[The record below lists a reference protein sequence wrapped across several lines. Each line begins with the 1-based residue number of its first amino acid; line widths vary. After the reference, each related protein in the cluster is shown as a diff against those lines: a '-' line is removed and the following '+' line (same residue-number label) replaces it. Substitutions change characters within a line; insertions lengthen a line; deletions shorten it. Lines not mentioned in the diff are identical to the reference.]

1 MKGILAV
8 STRREVGKMVLSD
21 FMRRASVL
29 SSFSLS
35 LFCVIQVF
43 YVRNACLHGQGDVAY
58 LIRRTCQGKCVVLKR
73 LDRDKMSFNQ
83 TGKKCRVKKEEGRT
97 TIATTT
103 TKRKP
108 YGTPKKTVAG
118 LKETQ
123 KQLCPVMI
131 TAEPNSPSAKRRL
144 TGDRKQNQ
152 RFSRFSALLV

>member
-1 MKGILAV
+1 
-8 STRREVGKMVLSD
+8 
-21 FMRRASVL
+21 MRRASVL

-73 LDRDKMSFNQ
+73 LDGDRMSFNQ
-83 TGKKCRVKKEEGRT
+83 TGKRCRVKKEEGRT
-97 TIATTT
+97 KIQ
-103 TKRKP
+103 P
-108 YGTPKKTVAG
+108 YGTPKKTVAE

-152 RFSRFSALLV
+152 RFSRFSPLRVRFCFQGLPIGMCAFSISS

>member
-1 MKGILAV
+1 
-8 STRREVGKMVLSD
+8 MVLSD

-29 SSFSLS
+29 PSFSLS
-35 LFCVIQVF
+35 LFCVIQV
-43 YVRNACLHGQGDVAY
+43 RNACLHDQGDVAY
-58 LIRRTCQGKCVVLKR
+58 LIKRTCQGKCVVLKR
-73 LDRDKMSFNQ
+73 LDGDRMSFNQ
-83 TGKKCRVKKEEGRT
+83 TGKRCRVKKEEGRT
-97 TIATTT
+97 KTQ
-103 TKRKP
+103 P

-152 RFSRFSALLV
+152 RFSRFYALMV